1 MKKQSNAVTGI
12 KKMISKLLPSEKSVK
27 REQLLCI
34 AAALL
39 LAAMS
44 LIAGSRSSAVDNGN
58 SIKRAAPGEADK
70 NYELSVGGISDSDE
84 AISIKVSSREYS
96 ETEAAEQFGRL
107 MEELSV
113 HITGSNESLDRIVT
127 DMILP
132 KHINGFNGIT
142 LSWFPEDTELIAYD
156 GTVDNLELK
165 ESRKTKLN
173 VRLMAGGYSDEFSIP
188 VTVYPADSM
197 NSEDVKRQL
206 EEMIK
211 KEDAAQIASD
221 RLVLPESI
229 NGHVLNYEERHDNS
243 WVSIIAAGLIAA
255 FLLGLKPEQTRRK
268 REKERETELL
278 LGYSEMVS
286 KLMVYMGAGL
296 AVRNAWIR
304 IAENYNRELS
314 SGMTEKSIVYDEM
327 LQTAGE
333 LKRGVSETKAYADF
347 AKRCPQKCYI
357 KLISLLEQELKTGDP
372 RVKAAMEIEMNDA
385 FEQRK
390 NMAKRV
396 GEEAGTKL
404 MLPLMLSLIT
414 VLIIVAVP
422 AMMTLA

>member
-396 GEEAGTKL
+396 GEEPGTKL

>member
-12 KKMISKLLPSEKSVK
+12 KKIISKLLPAEKSIK

-39 LAAMS
+39 LAVIS
-44 LIAGSRSSAVDNGN
+44 LMAGSRSSAVDNGN
-58 SIKRAAPGEADK
+58 SIKRATPGEADK

-96 ETEAAEQFGRL
+96 ETEAVEQFDRL

-113 HITGSNESLDRIVT
+113 HITGSNESLDKIVT
-127 DMILP
+127 DMVLP

-165 ESRKTKLN
+165 VPRKTKLN
-173 VRLMAGGYSDEFSIP
+173 VRLRAGRYSDEFSVP
-188 VTVYPADSM
+188 VTVYPADSL

-211 KEDAAQIASD
+211 KEDAAQISSD

-229 NGHVLNYEERHDNS
+229 NGHALNYEERHDNS

-268 REKERETELL
+268 REKVRETELL

-314 SGMTEKSIVYDEM
+314 AGMTEKNIVYDEM

-390 NMAKRV
+390 NMAKRL